1 MPSTNR
7 YPLPRIDD
15 LLDQLSQARYFS
27 KLDLTSGY
35 WQMRVKDEDIHK
47 TEFTTTYIQYQFMV
61 MLLGLCNATASF
73 QHLMNSTFQEFLDG
87 FVIVFS

>member
-1 MPSTNR
+1 MC
-7 YPLPRIDD
+7 
-15 LLDQLSQARYFS
+15 
-27 KLDLTSGY
+27 
-35 WQMRVKDEDIHK
+35 VKDEDIHK

-61 MLLGLCNATASF
+61 MLLGLCNGTASF

>member
-1 MPSTNR
+1 MC
-7 YPLPRIDD
+7 
-15 LLDQLSQARYFS
+15 
-27 KLDLTSGY
+27 
-35 WQMRVKDEDIHK
+35 VKDEDIHK